1 MTSSRSTPTPR
12 YRTTSLKS
20 KRRLTPRRRTP
31 MRVLGVDPGL
41 ARTGVAV
48 VEGSPG
54 HLVLVH
60 ASCIETVPQTNE
72 AVRLA
77 TLFDLVV
84 DACASLR
91 PDVAAVEELFFSTN
105 RRTAMRVSEARGV
118 ILCALARAGRRD
130 RRVHAD
136 TGQGGG
142 VRLRRRAQTAG
153 RADGGKP
160 ARRRRDPRT
169 RRRRRRV
176 RRCGVSSPPRQPRC
190 ADRSCGASARRAP
203 LDRAVSNA
211 RAALVRATR

>member
-1 MTSSRSTPTPR
+1 
-12 YRTTSLKS
+12 
-20 KRRLTPRRRTP
+20 

-54 HLVLVH
+54 HLVLVY

-72 AVRLA
+72 AARLA

-84 DACASLR
+84 DACTSLR

-118 ILCALARAGRRD
+118 ILCALAREGVAIAEYTPNQVKEAVCGYGGARKPQVSRMVASLLGVAEIPGHDDVADACAVAVCHHHRGSLGALTGR
-130 RRVHAD
+130 VVQHKE
-136 TGQGGG
+136 
-142 VRLRRRAQTAG
+142 L
-153 RADGGKP
+153 
-160 ARRRRDPRT
+160 
-169 RRRRRRV
+169 
-176 RRCGVSSPPRQPRC
+176 
-190 ADRSCGASARRAP
+190 P